1 MKSINASGHKTGLAP
16 LGAENETVMRAV
28 LPHGFSVDMVD
39 LLLAD
44 LERGVAQ
51 LRENP
56 RSTPLTRADVGGFT
70 HSATAAV
77 PISTANESGSKR

>member
-1 MKSINASGHKTGLAP
+1 
-16 LGAENETVMRAV
+16 MRAV
-28 LPHGFSVDMVD
+28 LRHGFSVDMID

-44 LERGVAQ
+44 LERGIAQ

-77 PISTANESGSKR
+77 PTSNTRGSGSTR